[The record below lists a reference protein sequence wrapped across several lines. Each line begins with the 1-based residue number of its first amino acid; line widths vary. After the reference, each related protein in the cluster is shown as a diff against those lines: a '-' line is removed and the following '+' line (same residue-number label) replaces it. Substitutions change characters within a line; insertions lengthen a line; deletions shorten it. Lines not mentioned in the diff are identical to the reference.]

1 MKGQIGPRALI
12 ARLKRNL
19 GPYSE
24 QLPELPL
31 LIYRIIQ
38 RNDHNNHHIN
48 AQLAELASL
57 RSDIRNRYKRIRLL
71 FTSMLLAWIALVL
84 YCQNHP

>member
-1 MKGQIGPRALI
+1 MKEQIGPRALL

-31 LIYRIIQ
+31 LIYRIMQ
-38 RNDHNNHHIN
+38 RNDHNNHHMN
-48 AQLAELASL
+48 MQLAALASL
-57 RSDIRNRYKRIRLL
+57 RSDIRNRYKRIRFL
-71 FTSMLLAWIALVL
+71 FTSLLLAIIALVL
-84 YCQNHP
+84 YCHNHP